1 MSACENPDRADQ
13 AERSAALAYL
23 ESRVRE
29 EADAAARAAS
39 VEATLAH
46 VVLATAYARR
56 LNEFCGGRST
66 RAADAWVQE
75 HRLW

>member
-1 MSACENPDRADQ
+1 MSACENLDRADQ

-39 VEATLAH
+39 MEATLAQSFW
-46 VVLATAYARR
+46 RR
-56 LNEFCGGRST
+56 RT
-66 RAADAWVQE
+66 HAV
-75 HRLW
+75 